1 MSKGPAMADGLQKK
15 NIDDMVKFGAEYCVF
30 NCPACYDSL
39 AEKVARAGMDPIHMI
54 DLCRLAL
61 GEARGQK
68 LRLEGM
74 PALQVAMEGK

>member
-1 MSKGPAMADGLQKK
+1 
-15 NIDDMVKFGAEYCVF
+15 VF

-39 AEKVARAGMDPIHMI
+39 AEKVIKAGMDPIHMI

-61 GEARGQK
+61 GEERGQ
-68 LRLEGM
+68 RPPVEGM